1 MSLWFVIAAMAA
13 ATAAILLFPLLR
25 KARGAARL
33 TYDLAVYRDQLAEVA
48 RDEARGTLSAADAA
62 SARIEIERRVLAAGE
77 ATPSAA
83 GARVSRAARIT
94 IVAAAILGPMAAT
107 ALYLERGTPHMR
119 GYPFAAR
126 NSGSPDGGAADV
138 DMAKIEKMVDGLAQR
153 MANAPNDLKGWTMLG
168 RSYAMLQRY
177 DDAAAAFAHAATL
190 DPKNA
195 ELPASQGETLVFAA
209 GGIVTPK
216 ARDAFEQALAI
227 DSKDPRSRF
236 YLGLASMQA
245 GQPQAALAAWEALAA
260 EAPKDAPWLS
270 DLTRQI
276 AKLKEALAAEPKE
289 PSPAKTSP
297 KEGPADQKAGEQPA
311 PDKSGSEKTSPPQ

>member
-13 ATAAILLFPLLR
+13 ATAAILLLPLLR
-25 KARGAARL
+25 KGRDAARL
-33 TYDLAVYRDQLAEVA
+33 AYDLAVYRDQLAEVS
-48 RDEARGTLSAADAA
+48 RDETRGTLSAADAA
-62 SARIEIERRVLAAGE
+62 SARMEIERRILAAGE
-77 ATPSAA
+77 AAPAAA
-83 GARVSRAARIT
+83 GTRTSRAARIT
-94 IVAAAILGPMAAT
+94 IVAAAVLGPMAAT
-107 ALYLERGTPHMR
+107 ALYLERGTPHMP

-126 NSGSPDGGAADV
+126 DSSSPDGAATDA
-138 DMAKIEKMVDGLAQR
+138 DLAKIEKMVDGLAQR
-153 MANAPNDLKGWTMLG
+153 MASAPNDLKGWTMLG

-177 DDAAAAFAHAATL
+177 DDAAAAYAHAATL
-190 DPKNA
+190 DPKSA
-195 ELPASQGETLVFAA
+195 ELPASLGETLVFAS

-227 DSKDPRSRF
+227 DPKDPRSRF

-260 EAPKDAPWLS
+260 EAPKDAPWLP

-289 PSPAKTSP
+289 PAAAKTTP
-297 KEGPADQKAGEQPA
+297 KEGTADQKPGENPASDKPA
-311 PDKSGSEKTSPPQ
+311 PEKTAPPR